1 MARGW
6 ESKSIEAQQ
15 EDASR
20 DKASE
25 KPRLTMAETAIAREA
40 ASLRLS
46 LSRVVEQLGHTQNSR
61 HREMLE
67 RAKAD
72 LERKIESLSASGSGH
87 QAS

>member
-6 ESKSIEAQQ
+6 ESKSIEGQQ

-25 KPRLTMAETAIAREA
+25 KPRLTREETAIAREI

-46 LSRVVEQLGHTQNSR
+46 LSQVEEQLSRTQNSR
-61 HREMLE
+61 HREMLAH
-67 RAKAD
+67 AKAD
-72 LERKIESLSASGSGH
+72 LERKIESLNKS
-87 QAS
+87 